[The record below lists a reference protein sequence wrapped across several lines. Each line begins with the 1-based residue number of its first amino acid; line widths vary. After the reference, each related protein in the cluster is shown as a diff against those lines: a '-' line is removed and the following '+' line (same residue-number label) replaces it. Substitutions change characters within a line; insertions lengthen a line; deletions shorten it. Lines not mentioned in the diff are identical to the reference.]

1 MHGINQDTDRMYW
14 EKKTEQKQKKTELS
28 SIDRKYS
35 EHQTVSGIIWTSY
48 ME

>member
-14 EKKTEQKQKKTELS
+14 EKKTEQQQQKKPELS

-35 EHQTVSGIIWTSY
+35 EHQTQCL
-48 ME
+48 E

>member
-14 EKKTEQKQKKTELS
+14 EKKLNNNKKKTELS

-35 EHQTVSGIIWTSY
+35 EHQTQCL
-48 ME
+48 E